1 MASLSARE
9 QAYQTIR
16 SRIITMELKPG
27 DPLNDRELAEQMG
40 ISRTPMREA
49 LIMLNIA
56 HMVDI
61 KPQSGTHVAPID
73 LKRMELEQFARF
85 TLEKEILNR
94 VRGRLTDQQEQ
105 EYRQIIENYRLL
117 EADLTQPNRETR
129 LLELDNQFHRKAF
142 EITGME
148 AHFDH
153 MLGELQH
160 VERIRKFS
168 LQTNEN
174 KSVCAAHT
182 RILEMV
188 LHGTADELG
197 EALESHLNRYRP
209 AASTRSISPRGEK
222 KLFKYGS
229 KTPAGVLEP
238 HLFIQC
244 KKPAGRAVHRCLS
257 AGFLLSSGGKD

>member
-16 SRIITMELKPG
+16 TRIITMELKPG

-94 VRGRLTDQQEQ
+94 IRGHLTDQQEQ
-105 EYRQIIENYRLL
+105 EYRQVIERY
-117 EADLTQPNRETR
+117 R

-174 KSVCAAHT
+174 KSVCDAHT

-188 LHGTADELG
+188 LHGTAEELG
-197 EALESHLNRYRP
+197 EALESHLNRYKLSVEQ
-209 AASTRSISPRGEK
+209 ARSVHPE
-222 KLFKYGS
+222 Y
-229 KTPAGVLEP
+229 
-238 HLFIQC
+238 FIE
-244 KKPAGRAVHRCLS
+244 G
-257 AGFLLSSGGKD
+257 

>member
-94 VRGRLTDQQEQ
+94 VRGRLTEQQEQ
-105 EYRQIIENYRLL
+105 EYRQVIENY
-117 EADLTQPNRETR
+117 R

-153 MLGELQH
+153 MLSELQH

-197 EALESHLNRYRP
+197 EALESHLNRYKLSVEQ
-209 AASTRSISPRGEK
+209 ARS
-222 KLFKYGS
+222 
-229 KTPAGVLEP
+229 
-238 HLFIQC
+238 
-244 KKPAGRAVHRCLS
+244 VHPEY
-257 AGFLLSSGGKD
+257 FTEE

>member
-1 MASLSARE
+1 MASRSARE
-9 QAYQTIR
+9 VAYETIR
-16 SRIITMELKPG
+16 SRIITIALKPG
-27 DPLNDRELAEQMG
+27 DELNDRELAQELG

-94 VRGRLTDQQEQ
+94 VRGHLTDQQEQ

-117 EADLTQPNRETR
+117 EADQTQPNRETR

-168 LQTNEN
+168 LQTEEN

-182 RILEMV
+182 RILEAV
-188 LHGTADELG
+188 LRGSEEDLSR
-197 EALESHLNRYRP
+197 ALSDHLNRY
-209 AASTRSISPRGEK
+209 
-222 KLFKYGS
+222 KLSVEQARQRHPEYFTEG
-229 KTPAGVLEP
+229 
-238 HLFIQC
+238 
-244 KKPAGRAVHRCLS
+244 
-257 AGFLLSSGGKD
+257 

>member
-117 EADLTQPNRETR
+117 EANQTQPNRETR
-129 LLELDNQFHRKAF
+129 LLELDNAFHRRAF
-142 EITGME
+142 ELCGME
-148 AHFDH
+148 HHFDH
-153 MLGELQH
+153 MLASLQH

-174 KSVCAAHT
+174 KAVCAAHT
-182 RILEMV
+182 RILDAMV
-188 LHGTADELG
+188 QNDTQELSR
-197 EALESHLNRYRP
+197 ALESHLSRYKQTVEEVQRLHP
-209 AASTRSISPRGEK
+209 DYFTDG
-222 KLFKYGS
+222 
-229 KTPAGVLEP
+229 LEP
-238 HLFIQC
+238 
-244 KKPAGRAVHRCLS
+244 
-257 AGFLLSSGGKD
+257 

>member
-1 MASLSARE
+1 MATMSARE
-9 QAYQTIR
+9 MAYQTVR

-27 DPLNDRELAEQMG
+27 DPLNDRELAEELG

-85 TLEKEILNR
+85 ALEKEILNR
-94 VRGRLTDQQEQ
+94 ARGKLTPMQEQ
-105 EYRQIIENYRLL
+105 SYRLVIESYRLL
-117 EADLTQPNRETR
+117 EEDETAPDRETR
-129 LLELDNQFHRKAF
+129 LLDLDNQFHRKAF

-153 MLGELQH
+153 MLSELQH

-182 RILEMV
+182 RILEA
-188 LHGTADELG
+188 LIHGTAEELG
-197 EALESHLNRYRP
+197 EALEDHLNRY
-209 AASTRSISPRGEK
+209 
-222 KLFKYGS
+222 KLS
-229 KTPAGVLEP
+229 VEQARL
-238 HLFIQC
+238 
-244 KKPAGRAVHRCLS
+244 VHPEYFTE
-257 AGFLLSSGGKD
+257 G

>member
-1 MASLSARE
+1 MASRSARE
-9 QAYQTIR
+9 IAYETIR
-16 SRIITMELKPG
+16 SRIITMDLKPG
-27 DPLNDRELAEQMG
+27 DELNDRELAQELG

-56 HMVDI
+56 HMVVI

-73 LKRMELEQFARF
+73 LKLMEMEQFARY

-94 VRGRLTDQQEQ
+94 LRGRVTPRQEE
-105 EYRQIIENYRLL
+105 EYRSNIETYRVL
-117 EADLTQPNRETR
+117 EADMSQPDRTAR
-129 LLELDNQFHRKAF
+129 MLEMDNAFHRKSF
-142 EITGME
+142 ELCGME
-148 AHFDH
+148 AHYDH
-153 MLGELQH
+153 MLASLQH

-197 EALESHLNRYRP
+197 EALESHLNRYKLSVEQ
-209 AASTRSISPRGEK
+209 ARS
-222 KLFKYGS
+222 
-229 KTPAGVLEP
+229 
-238 HLFIQC
+238 
-244 KKPAGRAVHRCLS
+244 VHPEYFTE
-257 AGFLLSSGGKD
+257 G

>member
-1 MASLSARE
+1 
-9 QAYQTIR
+9 
-16 SRIITMELKPG
+16 
-27 DPLNDRELAEQMG
+27 
-40 ISRTPMREA
+40 
-49 LIMLNIA
+49 MLNIA

-94 VRGRLTDQQEQ
+94 VRGHLTDQQEQ
-105 EYRQIIENYRLL
+105 EYRQVIESYRLL

-142 EITGME
+142 EIAGME

-174 KSVCAAHT
+174 KSVCDAHT
-182 RILEMV
+182 RILEAV
-188 LHGTADELG
+188 LHGSEEDVG
-197 EALESHLNRYRP
+197 RALSDHLNRY
-209 AASTRSISPRGEK
+209 
-222 KLFKYGS
+222 KLSVEQAQTNHPDY
-229 KTPAGVLEP
+229 
-238 HLFIQC
+238 FIE
-244 KKPAGRAVHRCLS
+244 G
-257 AGFLLSSGGKD
+257 